1 MEKRP
6 LNRIKVMLAE
16 RMLTNKELA
25 EMPGKEPATMAKF
38 LEATVDGLT
47 QIGH

>member
-1 MEKRP
+1 
-6 LNRIKVMLAE
+6 MLAE

-47 QIGH
+47 QIGHSRYDDNNFYF